1 MLISC
6 RLLFLITLC
15 FSIVFIADV
24 FIINN
29 KDNKFTIS
37 TDFKDLS
44 PKLSKDSKTQDAIN
58 QLSKN
63 IESRLL
69 LVITGKSQPDVE
81 KASIF
86 LKQEFLKISGIAI
99 PDDGFIE
106 PLIEE
111 LKPFQHQLLTPK
123 QRQQLQQLDDAT
135 LLEQAQ
141 RKLFRMDTSL
151 QIIPFN
157 EDPLGLFNEYIT
169 HLSQS
174 GLPESGST
182 QSTQKNGTTTYY
194 QSIPLFITQG
204 ALDIEAQEIL
214 LQQIT
219 DLSKTSST
227 EFSVD
232 ILRTGVFFF
241 AADAAQKSQKD
252 IKFISTISTI
262 GIISLLLF
270 VFRSFAVL
278 FLPVAS
284 ILTGIVFAIAV
295 NHYLYGSIHI
305 LTIVFGASL
314 IGIIIDY
321 SLHYFY
327 HLKSHHHTESTI
339 TKKIH
344 KAMLL
349 SLATSIIGYS
359 ALNFSELD
367 TLKKVALFSCC
378 GIFSAWLSVIAVGSL
393 TNTKT
398 LQTSDNFI
406 TRILLTINRFLAL
419 TTQKLTFATWGLT
432 ISIVAVTLY
441 LLGLPTNDDPRLFFK
456 PSQNLLTQEKAANQ
470 YTKGF
475 EPGRYLII
483 KGASIEEIYYNY
495 DEFLEKITPQ
505 ISPSDLFSAMQL
517 VPSPKQQSSDYQLQN
532 RLYRPTGVA
541 EQFFSDLGIQVEE
554 AKKLQSQYINSSER
568 NLTPDIFLKSIG
580 NIPPVWI
587 KKDNEITSFIL
598 INKGVD
604 TSIIE
609 KASANSNNI
618 TYINTLK
625 LSQESLTQQ
634 RLSASKLLILAYL
647 FIAALIIIFY
657 KSLRALQI
665 LFVPITATI
674 GTLLIFTLFSIE
686 ITLFNIMGLFLVL
699 GLGMD
704 YVIFIKEMNEDNI
717 TAQIVTQSAV
727 LLSTATTLLSF
738 GLLSLS
744 TIPVAQAF
752 GTTLLIGNTINFFA
766 ALIYAQTSKKT
777 AV

>member
-6 RLLFLITLC
+6 RILFLITLC
-15 FSIVFIADV
+15 FSILFITDA

-29 KDNKFTIS
+29 NDNSFKIS

-69 LVITGKSQPDVE
+69 LVVTTENQSNVE
-81 KASIF
+81 KAVTF
-86 LKQEFLKISGIAI
+86 LKQEFLKIPNIEIS
-99 PDDGFIE
+99 DGQFIE

-111 LKPFQHQLLTPK
+111 LKPFKYQLLSPK
-123 QRQQLQQLDDAT
+123 QRQQLQQLGDTA

-141 RKLFRMDTSL
+141 RKLFRMDTSV
-151 QIIPFN
+151 QIIPFD
-157 EDPLGLFNEYIT
+157 EDPLGLFNDYIIY
-169 HLSQS
+169 LSES
-174 GLPESGST
+174 GLSTNDST
-182 QSTQKNGTTTYY
+182 QSIQKDGKTVYY
-194 QSIPLFITQG
+194 QPIPLFITQG
-204 ALDIEAQEIL
+204 ALDIDAQEIL
-214 LQQIT
+214 LKKIT
-219 DLSKTSST
+219 ALSKVSSSQ
-227 EFSVD
+227 FSVD

-241 AADAAQKSQKD
+241 AADAAQKSQND
-252 IKFISTISTI
+252 IKFISTVSTI
-262 GIISLLLF
+262 SIIALLLF
-270 VFRSFAVL
+270 VFRSFVVL
-278 FLPVAS
+278 FLPVIS
-284 ILTGIVFAIAV
+284 ILTGILFAIAV
-295 NHYLYGSIHI
+295 NHYIYGSIHI

-339 TKKIH
+339 TKKLH

-359 ALNFSELD
+359 ALNFSDLD

-393 TNTKT
+393 TNTQT
-398 LQTSDNFI
+398 LQTKDNVI
-406 TRILLTINRFLAL
+406 TRILSSINHFLAL
-419 TTQKLTFATWGLT
+419 TTQKLSFVTWGLA
-432 ISIVAVTLY
+432 ISTVAIALY

-456 PSQNLLTQEKAANQ
+456 PPQDLLAQEKAANR

-483 KGASIEEIYYNY
+483 KGSTVEEIYDNY
-495 DEFLEKITPQ
+495 DDFLEKITPQ
-505 ISPSDLFSAMQL
+505 ILPSDLFSAMQL
-517 VPSPKQQSSDYQLQN
+517 VPSPKQQSSNYQLQN
-532 RLYRPTGVA
+532 RLYRLEGIT
-541 EQFFSDLGIQVEE
+541 ERFFSDLGIPSEE
-554 AKKLQSQYINSSER
+554 SKKLQSQYTNSSEK
-568 NLTPDIFLKSIG
+568 NLTPDTFLKSID

-587 KKDNEITSFIL
+587 ERDGEITSFIL

-609 KASANSNNI
+609 KASANIENI
-618 TYINTLK
+618 TYINTLE
-625 LSQESLTQQ
+625 LSQQSLTQQ

-647 FIAALIIIFY
+647 FIAALVVIFY
-657 KSLRALQI
+657 KSLKALQI
-665 LFVPITATI
+665 LFVPVTATI
-674 GTLLIFTLFSIE
+674 GTLLVFTLFSIE

-704 YVIFIKEMNEDNI
+704 YVIFIKEMSEDNI
-717 TAQIVTQSAV
+717 TTQIVTQSAV

-766 ALIYAQTSKKT
+766 ALIYAQTSKKL